1 MHTSFLPWNGQGL
14 AACLTL
20 ALPVFASCVAVYL
33 FLRWVYARA
42 GITTKA
48 DSSSSAQYYQP
59 VGLATKQGVI
69 AFVHTDADDSANGRD
84 TYLTESRLELADWQS
99 HSGGGSSRSHSGAGV
114 SSGGGFRDAH
124 SRGLH
129 DV

>member
-1 MHTSFLPWNGQGL
+1 
-14 AACLTL
+14 
-20 ALPVFASCVAVYL
+20 VYL

-48 DSSSSAQYYQP
+48 GSSSSAQYYQP
-59 VGLATKQGVI
+59 VGLATKQGAI

-84 TYLTESRLELADWQS
+84 NYLTESRLELADWHS
-99 HSGGGSSRSHSGAGV
+99 HSGAGSNRSHSGAG
-114 SSGGGFRDAH
+114 GLRDAH